1 MKSWK
6 KDIITGA
13 VTIVLFLVYYSQTF
27 SIRQTTLIKL
37 TSTFI
42 PRMCVV
48 FGVLLGAIIVLKAIG
63 RWREEKAAAAAA
75 AAEGAVVEQTTESKQ
90 GGSAKV
96 VAAIL
101 SFVLLF
107 LGILIMK
114 TVGFFYGGAFYLM
127 GFFLLCSRHLKRN
140 WPLYVILAIVVP
152 VLIYMAFAWGF
163 HLRLPAGALG
173 LLGGIL

>member
-13 VTIVLFLVYYSQTF
+13 VTIVFFLIYYSQTF

-37 TSTFI
+37 TSTFV
-42 PRMCVV
+42 PRLCVV
-48 FGVLLGAIIVLKAIG
+48 FGVVLGAIILLKAIG
-63 RWREEKAAAAAA
+63 LWREEKAAAAAA
-75 AAEGAVVEQTTESKQ
+75 AAEGAAAEQ
-90 GGSAKV
+90 SAETKNHAKT

-140 WPLYVILAIVVP
+140 WPLYVILAIVAP

-163 HLRLPAGALG
+163 HLRLPSGALG

>member
-13 VTIVLFLVYYSQTF
+13 VTIVFFLIYYSQTF

-37 TSTFI
+37 TSTFV
-42 PRMCVV
+42 PRLCVV
-48 FGVLLGAIIVLKAIG
+48 FGVVLGAIILLKAIG
-63 RWREEKAAAAAA
+63 LWREEKAAAAAA
-75 AAEGAVVEQTTESKQ
+75 AAEGAAAEQ
-90 GGSAKV
+90 SAETKNNAKT

-140 WPLYVILAIVVP
+140 WPLYTVLAVVVP
-152 VLIYMAFAWGF
+152 ALIYLAFAMGF
-163 HLRLPAGALG
+163 HLRLPEGALG

>member
-6 KDIITGA
+6 KDIITGV
-13 VTIVLFLVYYSQTF
+13 VTIAFFLVYYSQTF

-42 PRMCVV
+42 PRLCVV
-48 FGVLLGAIIVLKAIG
+48 FGILLGAIIVFKAIG

-75 AAEGAVVEQTTESKQ
+75 EGAAAGTSAEPEQ
-90 GGSAKV
+90 GGSAKI

-107 LGILIMK
+107 LGIFIMK
-114 TVGFFYGGAFYLM
+114 TLGFFYGGAFYLM

-163 HLRLPAGALG
+163 HLRLPEGILG
-173 LLGGIL
+173 ILGGIL